1 MISLESNTDRSVKIS
16 AGILKTP
23 NKIFV
28 IKSQNLKQGE
38 KVKIEEV
45 LIIVMNQNF
54 SKSEFYK
61 NHLNWSIFNWGGGV
75 KNFVVQIRG
84 GGGGEFWTLQKFTF
98 PTIIIFVIF

>member
-1 MISLESNTDRSVKIS
+1 MIGLESNTDRSVKIS

-23 NKIFV
+23 NKIFI

-61 NHLNWSIFNWGGGV
+61 NHLNWSIFNWGGCETFCGT
-75 KNFVVQIRG
+75 NLG
-84 GGGGEFWTLQKFTF
+84 GGGNFGLYKSLHFQQLSYL
-98 PTIIIFVIF
+98 